1 MPVITSVFPSP
12 NSMKMFL
19 HIMQLI
25 ATGRFCEYDY
35 GVSRNMKAYNRANPP
50 DYNLTNVRVPISII
64 VGENDNIAHPEVCA
78 KVSAMIMKL
87 RVFFQLLHF
96 KIF

>member
-1 MPVITSVFPSP
+1 
-12 NSMKMFL
+12 
-19 HIMQLI
+19 MQLI

-78 KVSAMIMKL
+78 KLAKL
-87 RVFFQLLHF
+87 KLDDYEIRIFLTVAFFPNISGC
-96 KIF
+96 KNTG